1 MAKNYKSS
9 YGGVQF
15 LYNPDGTGET
25 LVRLRE
31 PDKDNHDQLRI
42 PTDALNDFVAQIVRD
57 RKMARLAQMTPM
69 QVLTEPV

>member
-25 LVRLRE
+25 LIRLRE
-31 PDKDNHDQLRI
+31 SDKDGHDQLRI
-42 PTDALNDFVAQIVRD
+42 PTDALVDFIAQIVRE
-57 RKMARLAQMTPM
+57 RKMARLEQMPPM